1 MRDGIHIADLINWLD
16 IKDKIQI
23 KRVSLPYLVYDLHIW
38 GNAGKIEVLNNGEK
52 LNMYKKQKSKRFE
65 GFFELNLV
73 STSKYNDSTL
83 KNTYSEFFKFF
94 NSSNHNLST
103 NLTDAI
109 NAIDT
114 FKRYVYEKSF
124 K

>member
-1 MRDGIHIADLINWLD
+1 MAILLAIL
-16 IKDKIQI
+16 
-23 KRVSLPYLVYDLHIW
+23 YLHQLQNVW
-38 GNAGKIEVLNNGEK
+38 
-52 LNMYKKQKSKRFE
+52 KQKSKRFE